1 MWNGV
6 ITFRSTYDALRC
18 QKTLGRF
25 KIECKMGPTPRDLS
39 ATCAL
44 AIYFYAHQ
52 IQMIQDAIKE
62 KKLGYE
68 GVFVEKDNMSW
79 VEVQG

>member
-6 ITFRSTYDALRC
+6 MTFKSTYDALRS
-18 QKTLGRF
+18 QKTLGQI

-44 AIYFYAHQ
+44 AVYFYAQQ
-52 IQMIQDAIKE
+52 IQMIQDAIKA

-68 GVFVEKDNMSW
+68 GVFVEKENMGW
-79 VEVQG
+79 IEVQG